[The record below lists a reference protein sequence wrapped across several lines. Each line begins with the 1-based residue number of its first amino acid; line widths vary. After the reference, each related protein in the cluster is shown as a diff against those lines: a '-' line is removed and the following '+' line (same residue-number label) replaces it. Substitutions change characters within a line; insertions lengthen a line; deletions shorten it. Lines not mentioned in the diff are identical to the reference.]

1 MKINNVIISANI
13 IHILVCDTV
22 YGNVLDYISLLSLMI
37 IMHGLTPISY
47 TLYFRSYQYFV
58 FHIKCI
64 ENNMVSEAAHKKR
77 EEELVSTNFISIFWF
92 ASPLPSW

>member
-37 IMHGLTPISY
+37 IMHGLTPISC

-58 FHIKCI
+58 FLIKCI
-64 ENNMVSEAAHKKR
+64 
-77 EEELVSTNFISIFWF
+77 
-92 ASPLPSW
+92 

>member
-13 IHILVCDTV
+13 IHNLVCD
-22 YGNVLDYISLLSLMI
+22 NVLDYISLLSLMI

-47 TLYFRSYQYFV
+47 TMYFRSYQYFV
-58 FHIKCI
+58 FLIKCI

-77 EEELVSTNFISIFWF
+77 EEELVSTKFISIFWF
-92 ASPLPSW
+92 ASPLGNLPSW